1 LLGRLFFSI
10 FRRLELI
17 PEPIR
22 SAIINLIPIE
32 WRARAVPEIVVMESV
47 EAAARLIAKP
57 DRDRFLQ
64 AFEEWSQ
71 IPEVQIFRS
80 VGFFS
85 IRLSPD
91 LYPLIEPGRNAF
103 LEFRVTLYN
112 LRTGELLRTALRF
125 GYGEMVDPNTLFRR
139 ILHLLTKERPEMG
152 YRRVRAW
159 MAEAVVAIS
168 PYLRVQFQVE

>member
-1 LLGRLFFSI
+1 VIGRLFFNI

-32 WRARAVPEIVVMESV
+32 WRARAVPEVVVMESI

-57 DRDRFLQ
+57 DRDRFLK
-64 AFEEWSQ
+64 AFAEWSQ

-103 LEFRVTLYN
+103 LEFRVVLYN
-112 LRTGELLRTALRF
+112 LRTGEILRTALRF
-125 GYGEMVDPNTLFRR
+125 GYGEMVDPATLFRR

-152 YRRVRAW
+152 YWRVRNW
-159 MAEAVVAIS
+159 LAEAVVGIS
-168 PYLRVQFQVE
+168 PYLRVQFRVE